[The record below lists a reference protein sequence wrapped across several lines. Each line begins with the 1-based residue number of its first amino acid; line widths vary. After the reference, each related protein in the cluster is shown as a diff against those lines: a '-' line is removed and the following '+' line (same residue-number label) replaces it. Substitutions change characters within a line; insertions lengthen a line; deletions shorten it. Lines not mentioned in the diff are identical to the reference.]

1 LKLKSWAQLR
11 RLKIMFTVSTGV
23 LTSIC
28 AIASLVSVR
37 VDPISA
43 VSIFIINNSFRV
55 MPGFAVYSNSVLAT
69 LNARQS
75 IRELGE
81 DNDDLTFSFRMRPI
95 FSKTFENV
103 FSPKSRQVKSNID
116 TNQQYDHGLSRLED
130 QPDVRASKRL
140 PDINLTEERY
150 LSVSHVE
157 QFLSH
162 GAVYE

>member
-1 LKLKSWAQLR
+1 MS
-11 RLKIMFTVSTGV
+11 
-23 LTSIC
+23 
-28 AIASLVSVR
+28 
-37 VDPISA
+37 
-43 VSIFIINNSFRV
+43 
-55 MPGFAVYSNSVLAT
+55 GFAVYSNSVLAT

-95 FSKTFENV
+95 FSKTFEN
-103 FSPKSRQVKSNID
+103 ID
-116 TNQQYDHGLSRLED
+116 TSQQYDHGLSRLED
-130 QPDVRASKRL
+130 QPDVSASKRL